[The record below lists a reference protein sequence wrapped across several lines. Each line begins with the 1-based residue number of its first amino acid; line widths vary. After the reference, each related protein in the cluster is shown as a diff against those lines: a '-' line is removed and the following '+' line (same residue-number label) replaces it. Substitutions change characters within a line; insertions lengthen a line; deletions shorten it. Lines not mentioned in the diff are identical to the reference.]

1 MSKQQKTE
9 NPMGAGKKPTMAKT
23 HHNNGGGVFT
33 SGRKRDL
40 EPKMATKHPQRRR
53 KAGANRTKR
62 LANPGGRKI
71 ITKTAKN
78 SSSTP

>member
-1 MSKQQKTE
+1 MLTMS
-9 NPMGAGKKPTMAKT
+9 KT

-33 SGRKRDL
+33 SGRKGAL
-40 EPKMATKHPQRRR
+40 VPKISTKHPQRRR
-53 KAGANRTKR
+53 KTDANQAKR

-78 SSSTP
+78 SSFAP